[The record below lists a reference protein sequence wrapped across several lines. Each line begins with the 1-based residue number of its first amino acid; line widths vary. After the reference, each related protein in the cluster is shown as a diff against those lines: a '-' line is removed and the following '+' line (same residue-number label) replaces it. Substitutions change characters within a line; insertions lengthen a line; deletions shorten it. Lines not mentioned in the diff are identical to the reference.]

1 MHSQKKKNWSPSAI
15 RRTILLMAMD
25 AVLIFLCMGGALWL
39 RGDLHFSETDPRH
52 WETILS
58 YYPINLVCTL
68 FLFWVFKVY
77 AQLWQF
83 AGMREIATIIFP
95 IGISSVLQ
103 YVGMRLLGYPIPR
116 SHPFLYML
124 LMLLL
129 VAGTHVFA
137 LRLIHFRTLGLGKA
151 PGIPTLIIG
160 AGSAGGMLIRELQT
174 NNHIGLS
181 VRCILDDDP
190 KKLGSYLRGVPVVGK
205 TDELLKYVKKYD
217 IMEIIVAIPSL
228 EAGAKR
234 HLLELCQ
241 ESARKTMT
249 LPGIYQIVNGDVSV
263 SMLHEVEINDLLGRP
278 PIQLEMEAIMDY
290 VSGKVILVTGGGGSI
305 GSEICRQLA
314 LHKPK
319 LLIIF
324 DIYEN
329 NAYDI
334 RNELLKTYPDL
345 NLEVLIG
352 SVRNKKRVDTIFE
365 TYHPSLVFH
374 AAAHKHVPLMEDSP
388 NESIKNNVLG
398 TWNVADAADRYGAD
412 RMVLISTDK
421 AVRPT
426 SIMGASK
433 RICELIIQCY
443 AQRSRTEFAAVRF
456 GNVLGSNG
464 SVVPLFRRQ
473 IAAGGPVTVTHPDI
487 IRYFM
492 TIPEAVNL
500 VLQCGAL
507 AHGGEIFILDMGDPV
522 KIDDLARKMIRL
534 SGLEP
539 DVDIEIRYVGLR
551 PGEKLYEE
559 LLISLDNLTETP
571 NNRIFVAQQG
581 EVDADRLL
589 EQIQAL
595 VDSAFDEADDI
606 RAQVQRLVPE
616 YTPCSNRPEA
626 AGAEQNAPAQTP
638 APIS

>member
-1 MHSQKKKNWSPSAI
+1 MTVPKKLKSVLTG
-15 RRTILLMAMD
+15 RTALLCLLD
-25 AVLIFLCMGGALWL
+25 AVLIALSMGGALWL
-39 RGDLHFSETDPRH
+39 RMDFRFSQIDPIYL
-52 WETILS
+52 ETIRT
-58 YYPINLVCTL
+58 YYPVNLVCTL
-68 FLFWVFKVY
+68 LLFLGFKVY
-77 AQLWQF
+77 SRLWQF
-83 AGMREIATIIFP
+83 AGMREVAGIILP
-95 IGISSVLQ
+95 VGLSGVLQ
-103 YVGMRLLGYPIPR
+103 YVGMKLLGLAIPR
-116 SHPFLYML
+116 SFAFLYM
-124 LMLLL
+124 MLLL
-129 VAGTHVFA
+129 IALVGTHV
-137 LRLIHFRTLGLGKA
+137 LVPRLIHYRSMGFGKQT
-151 PGIPTLIIG
+151 GVPTLIIG
-160 AGSAGGMLIRELQT
+160 AGTAGGMLIREIQT
-174 NNHIGLS
+174 NEYVGRV
-181 VRCILDDDP
+181 VRCILDDD
-190 KKLGSYLRGVPVVGK
+190 KNKIGSYLRGVPVVG
-205 TDELLKYVKKYD
+205 TTEELLYYVKKYD

-228 EAGAKR
+228 EAGAKKR
-234 HLLELCQ
+234 LLELCQ

-263 SMLHEVEINDLLGRP
+263 SMLREVDINDLLGRP
-278 PIQLEMEAIMDY
+278 PVQLEMEEIMDY

-314 LHKPK
+314 LHRPK
-319 LLIIF
+319 LLIIL

-352 SVRNKKRVDTIFE
+352 SVRNKKRIDTIFE

-398 TWNVADAADRYGAD
+398 TWNVADAADRYGTD

-443 AQRSRTEFAAVRF
+443 AQRSRTEYAAVRF

-559 LLISLDNLTETP
+559 LLISLDNLKETP
-571 NNRIFVAQQG
+571 NKRIFVAQQD
-581 EVDADRLL
+581 VVNADRIL

-606 RAQVQRLVPE
+606 RAQVQQLVPE
-616 YTPCSNRPEA
+616 YTPRPNRP
-626 AGAEQNAPAQTP
+626 GDAEQTVPAKAPA
-638 APIS
+638 SVS